1 MVVSVQNIR
10 YFTTLRRLA
19 LSVSGKNMTNDSPEF
34 TVTDIV
40 RTLRRQYKVVIGVP
54 LIVTVAAVV
63 FALTLKNTYRAEGT
77 LEVGRVME
85 YPLEPPPTVVDR
97 LASKPFLARVGRK
110 LGMEESPAQLQNMV
124 HVESIFA
131 ESRDRPL
138 TRGIK
143 ILVQSD
149 NAEKS
154 AKFAEGIL
162 DAAIAEHEAAYKGS
176 MAVSGDYLKDLE
188 ERIARMR
195 AQIDGGHEEISR
207 LMAAGLVDQVE
218 LSYLASYVEEK
229 ESYILHLEEVAYE
242 LRQKL
247 YMDIY
252 TNPTRITVEPVL
264 PGAPA
269 GPNRRRIILLAFAIS
284 FVLGVII
291 AFFFDRLSDEG
302 RETRVPAENEKKKW
316 PPPVE
321 PAPAP
326 TPPTPERAG
335 PEPPRIQPPE
345 VNRLPE
351 NRNLTL
357 SDYWRILK
365 SQARL
370 VGVTLVL
377 GLILGLIYGLAKPRV
392 YETDFVISTGI
403 VGDHWLH
410 SPMVTEE
417 QCTSHWFLNELSTRL
432 NKKYDVFELQ
442 DMIEAE
448 LVMTPTKGLTRELR
462 ITVKAEKPD
471 DCYGLANNLGGLLEE
486 ADREVYEKTHKM
498 YESYLADL
506 EKVLDGLTAAP
517 GGPETSALAPGLA
530 VFPPDEET
538 EYPGGAQAYSL
549 FKRSIP
555 YEENP
560 YAISS
565 LALFQQVYID
575 TYIKTRSPI
584 FSQPTAVIVPP
595 LRPTQP
601 EGPGPVSIVLTVL
614 FVSLVLGITLA
625 AVNYRL
631 QQARARP

>member
-1 MVVSVQNIR
+1 
-10 YFTTLRRLA
+10 
-19 LSVSGKNMTNDSPEF
+19 MTDDSPGF

-54 LIVTVAAVV
+54 LVVTVAAVV

-77 LEVGRVME
+77 LEIGRVME
-85 YPLEPPPTVVDR
+85 YPLEPPPTVVDWI
-97 LASKPFLARVGRK
+97 ASKPFLAKVAGK
-110 LGMEESPAQLQNMV
+110 LGMKETPAQLQNMV
-124 HVESIFA
+124 EVESIFA

-143 ILVQSD
+143 VVVQSD

-154 AKFAEGIL
+154 AKFAKGIL
-162 DAAIAEHEAAYKGS
+162 DAAVAEHETVYKRS
-176 MAVSGDYLKDLE
+176 MAVTGDYLKELE
-188 ERIARMR
+188 AGIADVR
-195 AQIDGGHEEISR
+195 AQINRGQEEISR
-207 LMAAGLVDQVE
+207 LTASGRVNQVE

-229 ESYILHLEEVAYE
+229 ESYILHLEEKEYD

-247 YMDIY
+247 YMEIY

-264 PGAPA
+264 PGSPS
-269 GPNRRRIILLAFAIS
+269 GPDRRRIILLAFAIS

-291 AFFFDRLSDEG
+291 AFFFDRLSGEE
-302 RETRVPAENEKKKW
+302 REIRAPAEYEKKKR

-321 PAPAP
+321 PVPAP
-326 TPPTPERAG
+326 TPAPGPAAPERAG
-335 PEPPRIQPPE
+335 PEPPRIQYPE
-345 VNRLPE
+345 VKRLPE
-351 NRNLTL
+351 DSNLTL
-357 SDYWRILK
+357 SDYRRILG
-365 SQARL
+365 SQAWI
-370 VGVTLVL
+370 VGVTLVV

-392 YETDFVISTGI
+392 YKTDFVVSTGI

-432 NKKYDVFELQ
+432 NKKYDVSDLQ
-442 DMIEAE
+442 NMIEAE
-448 LVMTPTKGLTRELR
+448 LVMTPTKGLTRELK
-462 ITVKAEKPD
+462 ITVKAETPD
-471 DCYGLANNLGGLLEE
+471 DCYGLANGLAGLLVE
-486 ADREVYEKTHKM
+486 ADREVYENTHKM

-506 EKVLDGLTAAP
+506 EKVFDGLTAAQ
-517 GGPETSALAPGLA
+517 GGPGTPVLAPGLA
-530 VFPPDEET
+530 VYPPDEET
-538 EYPGGAQAYSL
+538 AYPGGAQLYSL
-549 FKRSIP
+549 FSRSIP

-595 LRPTQP
+595 LRPTHP
-601 EGPGPVSIVLTVL
+601 EGPGPVSIVLIVL
-614 FVSLVLGITLA
+614 FVSLVLGVTLA
-625 AVNYRL
+625 AVSYRL
-631 QQARARP
+631 QQPRARA